1 MESHSV
7 NSKLFYHGE
16 ANETDVKDWLVKKL
30 PFFIV
35 GLAIIA
41 IGIFLFAGHRIVAV
55 NGGFV
60 LSNARSYE
68 NHRSNATDKDL
79 ENLKYL
85 TKLEHLWLHH
95 TPQITDISFVREMKD
110 LKSFSVGS
118 QNIDNLNLLKNCKKL
133 ETLYLFDTNLTNLDT
148 GNTELRALDIKWG
161 NPVRDIS
168 GLRKLGKLERLSI
181 SSSELTDI
189 SPIASLD
196 SLKFLDL
203 SCDSIS
209 DISVL
214 ADCKSLKR
222 LSLID
227 CKQVADISPLSELN
241 ALEEIL
247 ICNTAIDDFTP
258 LLSMESLK
266 KVVASDGQIDSSTLA
281 RLEAKNITVELP

>member
-7 NSKLFYHGE
+7 NSKHF
-16 ANETDVKDWLVKKL
+16 TKKL

-41 IGIFLFAGHRIVAV
+41 IGIFLFAGHLIVVV
-55 NGGFV
+55 NEGFV

-68 NHRSNATDKDL
+68 NHRLDATDKDL

-85 TKLEHLWLHH
+85 TKLEHLWLHY
-95 TPQITDISFVREMKD
+95 TPQITDISFVSEMKD

-118 QNIDNLNLLKNCKKL
+118 QNIVNLDLLKNCKKL
-133 ETLYLFDTNLTNLDT
+133 ETLYLFDTNLTNLDILT

-168 GLRKLGKLERLSI
+168 GLRKLGKLELLSI
-181 SSSELTDI
+181 LSSEITDI
-189 SPIASLD
+189 SPIGSLG
-196 SLKFLDL
+196 SLTFLDL
-203 SCDSIS
+203 SCGSIS

-227 CKQVADISPLSELN
+227 CKQVTDISPLAELKY
-241 ALEEIL
+241 LEEIL
-247 ICNTAIDDFTP
+247 ICNTAINDFTP

-266 KVVASDGQIDSSTLA
+266 KVVASDGQIDSSILA
-281 RLEAKNITVELP
+281 KLEAKNITVELL

>member
-7 NSKLFYHGE
+7 KSNRY
-16 ANETDVKDWLVKKL
+16 NKKIIF
-30 PFFIV
+30 PIV
-35 GLAIIA
+35 GLVIIA
-41 IGIFLFAGHRIVAV
+41 IGIFLFAGHLIVVV
-55 NGGFV
+55 NGELV

-68 NHRSNATDKDL
+68 NHDSNVTDKDL

-85 TKLEHLWLHH
+85 SNLERLWLFA
-95 TPQITDISFVREMKD
+95 PQITNISFVSGMKD
-110 LKSFSVGS
+110 LKSFSVVS
-118 QNIDNLNLLKNCKKL
+118 QNIVDLDALKNCRNLEVLNLFHTKL
-133 ETLYLFDTNLTNLDT
+133 TDLDILAE
-148 GNTELRALDIKWG
+148 NTELRHLDIYSG
-161 NPVRDIS
+161 NPVQDIS
-168 GLRKLGKLERLSI
+168 ALRHMGKLEQLLI

-189 SPIASLD
+189 SPIGSLG
-196 SLKFLDL
+196 SLKSLDL
-203 SCDSIS
+203 SCGSIS

-227 CKQVADISPLSELN
+227 CKQVTDISPLLELN

-247 ICNTAIDDFTP
+247 ICNTAISDFTP

-281 RLEAKNITVELP
+281 KLEAKNITVELL

>member
-7 NSKLFYHGE
+7 NSKHF
-16 ANETDVKDWLVKKL
+16 TKKL

-41 IGIFLFAGHRIVAV
+41 IGIFLFAGHLIVVV
-55 NGGFV
+55 NGELV

-68 NHRSNATDKDL
+68 NPNSNVTDKDL

-85 TKLEHLWLHH
+85 TKLEHLSLFA
-95 TPQITDISFVREMKD
+95 PQITDISFVSEMKD
-110 LKSFSVGS
+110 LKFFSIVS
-118 QNIDNLNLLKNCKKL
+118 QNIVNLDLLKNCEDL
-133 ETLYLFDTNLTNLDT
+133 ETLYLHGTDLVNLDDLA
-148 GNTELRALDIKWG
+148 GNTKLRALDIEWG

-189 SPIASLD
+189 SPIASLG

-203 SCDSIS
+203 SCGSIS

-227 CKQVADISPLSELN
+227 CKQVTDISPLSELS

-247 ICNTAIDDFTP
+247 ICNTAINDFTP

-266 KVVASDGQIDSSTLA
+266 KVVAKDGQIDPSTLA
-281 RLEAKNITVELP
+281 KLEAKNITVELL

>member
-7 NSKLFYHGE
+7 NSKHF
-16 ANETDVKDWLVKKL
+16 TKKL

-35 GLAIIA
+35 GLVIIA
-41 IGIFLFAGHRIVAV
+41 IGIFLFAGHLIVVV
-55 NGGFV
+55 NGELV

-68 NHRSNATDKDL
+68 NHRSDATDKDL

-95 TPQITDISFVREMKD
+95 TPQITDISFVSEMKD

-118 QNIDNLNLLKNCKKL
+118 QNIVNLDLLKICKKL
-133 ETLYLFDTNLTNLDT
+133 ETLYLFDTNLTNLDILT

-189 SPIASLD
+189 SPIGSLG

-203 SCDSIS
+203 SCGSIS

-227 CKQVADISPLSELN
+227 CKQVTDISPLSELN

-266 KVVASDGQIDSSTLA
+266 KVVASDGQIDSSILA
-281 RLEAKNITVELP
+281 KLEAKNITVELL

>member
-7 NSKLFYHGE
+7 NSKHF
-16 ANETDVKDWLVKKL
+16 TKKL

-133 ETLYLFDTNLTNLDT
+133 ETLYLFDTNLTNLDILT

>member
-7 NSKLFYHGE
+7 NSKHF
-16 ANETDVKDWLVKKL
+16 TKKL

-41 IGIFLFAGHRIVAV
+41 IGIFLFAGHLIVVV
-55 NGGFV
+55 NGELV
-60 LSNARSYE
+60 LSNVRSYE
-68 NHRSNATDKDL
+68 NHRGNVTDKDL

-85 TKLEHLWLHH
+85 TRLESLWLFA
-95 TPQITDISFVREMKD
+95 PQITDVSFVSGMKE
-110 LKSFSVGS
+110 LKFFSVTS
-118 QNIDNLNLLKNCKKL
+118 QNITNLYLIKNCENL
-133 ETLYLFDTNLTNLDT
+133 ETLYLHHTNLINLDILAE
-148 GNTELRALDIKWG
+148 NTELRMLDIEWG
-161 NPVRDIS
+161 NPVQDVS
-168 GLRKLGKLERLSI
+168 ALRQMGKLERLSLK
-181 SSSELTDI
+181 SSELTDI
-189 SPIASLD
+189 SPIGSL
-196 SLKFLDL
+196 SNLTTLDM
-203 SCDSIS
+203 SCGSIS

-227 CKQVADISPLSELN
+227 CKQVTDISPLLELN

-247 ICNTAIDDFTP
+247 ICNTAISDFTP

-281 RLEAKNITVELP
+281 KLEAKNITVELL

>member
-7 NSKLFYHGE
+7 NSKHF
-16 ANETDVKDWLVKKL
+16 TKKL

-41 IGIFLFAGHRIVAV
+41 IGIFLFAGHLIVVV
-55 NGGFV
+55 NGELV

-68 NHRSNATDKDL
+68 NHCWDATNEDL

-95 TPQITDISFVREMKD
+95 TPQITDISFVSEMKD

-133 ETLYLFDTNLTNLDT
+133 ETLYLFDTNLTNLDILT

-281 RLEAKNITVELP
+281 RLEAKNITVELL

>member
-1 MESHSV
+1 ME
-7 NSKLFYHGE
+7 HGE
-16 ANETDVKDWLVKKL
+16 SFRKFQAFHKKI

-41 IGIFLFAGHRIVAV
+41 IGIFLFAGHRIVAI
-55 NGGFV
+55 NGEFV

-68 NHRSNATDKDL
+68 NHDSNVTDKDL

-85 TKLEHLWLHH
+85 TKLEHLSLFA
-95 TPQITDISFVREMKD
+95 PQITNISFVSEMKD
-110 LKSFSVGS
+110 LKSFSVES
-118 QNIDNLNLLKNCKKL
+118 QNIVNLDLLKNCKKL
-133 ETLYLFDTNLTNLDT
+133 ETLYLFDTNLTNLDILT

-168 GLRKLGKLERLSI
+168 GLRKLGKLELLSI
-181 SSSELTDI
+181 LSSEITDI
-189 SPIASLD
+189 SPIGSLG
-196 SLKFLDL
+196 SLTFLDL
-203 SCDSIS
+203 SCGSIS

-227 CKQVADISPLSELN
+227 CKQVTDISPLAELKY
-241 ALEEIL
+241 LEEIL
-247 ICNTAIDDFTP
+247 ICNTAINDFTP

-266 KVVASDGQIDSSTLA
+266 KVVASDGQIDSSILA
-281 RLEAKNITVELP
+281 KLEAKNIIVELL